1 MKRKIL
7 LPMFASV
14 MALSMGNVI
23 KAENIQNEKQDTE
36 VAKIKLDEYK
46 EESCKIAKVK
56 EGVGVKL
63 REEGKVQTIA
73 YSGDSFKV
81 VATQGE
87 WVELQLGNKEAW
99 VPARFVDVEQSSG
112 YITQERVNFRE
123 EPSMDSKVISGL
135 SLGNEVKVV
144 EVDGKWIKVKN
155 GEKEGYVSSLYL
167 SEDAPII
174 EVEEEVKESESNDNS
189 SNNNS
194 NTPNGNSSSS
204 NNSSNSSNSNSGSSN
219 GNSNTS
225 NENSGSSN
233 NNSNSSNSNSSSSD
247 NNSNSSNNNSE
258 SNDSK
263 PSTPAPPASNSN
275 KAQAVVNMAYS
286 KQGCPYVWGS
296 EGPNSFDCSG
306 FTYYVYKNA
315 AGITLPRSSSAQSGY
330 GQTVSKSNLQPG
342 DLVFFNTS
350 GSGVSHVGIYLGGGN
365 MMHSPSP
372 GKSVC
377 VVSINSSYYSSK
389 FVTGK
394 RVL

>member
-23 KAENIQNEKQDTE
+23 NAENIQNEKQDTE

-46 EESCKIAKVK
+46 EESFKTAKVK

-174 EVEEEVKESESNDNS
+174 EVEEEVKESESNNNS

-204 NNSSNSSNSNSGSSN
+204 NS
-219 GNSNTS
+219 NSNTS
-225 NENSGSSN
+225 NGNSSSSN
-233 NNSNSSNSNSSSSD
+233 NNSNSSNSNSGTSD

-263 PSTPAPPASNSN
+263 PSTPTPPASNSN
-275 KAQAVVNMAYS
+275 AAQAVVNMAYS

-315 AGITLPRSSSAQSGY
+315 ASITLPRSSSAQSGY

-377 VVSINSSYYSSK
+377 VVSINSSYYSSR